1 MTALVSCSTVGTE
14 VSNLIKNTYALL
26 SATLLFTAAVSWAA
40 MDLHLGG
47 WACLGFVIGS
57 FALISG
63 IYKARNSALGILGLF
78 IFAGL
83 QGAGLGPAIAS
94 VLKTPHGSEA
104 VAMAS
109 FLTASVFVGL
119 SAYVHVTKKD
129 FSAWGGMLFAG
140 LLVVVVASLVG
151 RCIPSGAYH
160 VTISA
165 VSALVFCGYILY
177 DTSRIVTGGETNYVM
192 ATLQLYL
199 DGLNLF
205 LDLLDLLDW
214 TEGD

>member
-1 MTALVSCSTVGTE
+1 
-14 VSNLIKNTYALL
+14 
-26 SATLLFTAAVSWAA
+26 
-40 MDLHLGG
+40 
-47 WACLGFVIGS
+47 
-57 FALISG
+57 
-63 IYKARNSALGILGLF
+63 
-78 IFAGL
+78 L

-140 LLVVVVASLVG
+140 LLVVVVVSLVG